1 MNGFDDLYL
10 NIHVHIRWVGL
21 DKWNINLMKHVH
33 CTYKMSLSR
42 GWWDLS
48 YVTVS
53 LSLFCHTLTS
63 VCVCVCFLSDLC
75 PLYDYHYATYTQSLE
90 SIVGRLV
97 HRCNMVFYTSPAKCS
112 ILCSGVLENLNTLFR
127 RNKLSTW
134 FLR

>member
-1 MNGFDDLYL
+1 MG
-10 NIHVHIRWVGL
+10 
-21 DKWNINLMKHVH
+21 
-33 CTYKMSLSR
+33 
-42 GWWDLS
+42 S

-53 LSLFCHTLTS
+53 LSLFLSYTNFC

-75 PLYDYHYATYTQSLE
+75 PLYDHHYMLRTQSLE

-97 HRCNMVFYTSPAKCS
+97 HQCIMVFYTSPAKCS

>member
-1 MNGFDDLYL
+1 MG
-10 NIHVHIRWVGL
+10 
-21 DKWNINLMKHVH
+21 
-33 CTYKMSLSR
+33 
-42 GWWDLS
+42 S

-53 LSLFCHTLTS
+53 LSLFLSYTNFR
-63 VCVCVCFLSDLC
+63 VCVCFLSDLC
-75 PLYDYHYATYTQSLE
+75 PLYDHHYMLRTQSLE

-97 HRCNMVFYTSPAKCS
+97 HQCIMVFYTSPAKCS